1 MLGFGLKSKYLD
13 FSPNLNLIE
22 RVWRFG
28 KKEIAMKYYDN
39 FNEFVDKIDS
49 IIDSSS
55 KENLAAMN
63 KLLGEKVQLFDD
75 LVLIAGNAYESAN
88 QKKPTA
94 A

>member
-1 MLGFGLKSKYLD
+1 LLYIPPY
-13 FSPNLNLIE
+13 SPNLNLIE

-28 KKEIAMKYYDN
+28 KKELAMKYYDN
-39 FNEFVDKIDS
+39 FNEFMDKIDS

-75 LVLIAGNAYESAN
+75 LVLIAGNTYESA
-88 QKKPTA
+88 KHKESTA